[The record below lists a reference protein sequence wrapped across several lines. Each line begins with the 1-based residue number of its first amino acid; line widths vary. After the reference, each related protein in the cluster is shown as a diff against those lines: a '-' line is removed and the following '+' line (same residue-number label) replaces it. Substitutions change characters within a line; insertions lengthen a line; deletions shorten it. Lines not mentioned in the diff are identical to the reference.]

1 MSVESAKAYIERMR
15 SDAAFRSTVNA
26 CDDEQANWRFLKE
39 NGFEFTLEE
48 FKQAQALIYEEHG
61 ITPL

>member
-15 SDAAFRSTVNA
+15 RDACFRRAVNA
-26 CDDEQANWRFLKE
+26 CEDEQNNWLFLKE

-48 FKQAQALIYEEHG
+48 FKQAQALIYQEFG

>member
-1 MSVESAKAYIERMR
+1 MR
-15 SDAAFRSTVNA
+15 SDACFRRAVNA
-26 CDDEQANWRFLKE
+26 CEDEQNNWLFLKE

-48 FKQAQALIYEEHG
+48 FKQAQALIYEEYG